1 MLHISESVENVKAW
15 KLLESVSTLI
25 SPEPTT
31 EHQFRLSV
39 DLDKEGKIAGCTQGI
54 DRLDDLELVE
64 LLEVALLCASG
75 EHRID

>member
-1 MLHISESVENVKAW
+1 MLHISESVENIKAW

-31 EHQFRLSV
+31 EHQFRLGV
-39 DLDKEGKIAGCTQGI
+39 DFDRKGI